1 MTSVKIRIEQVRK
14 EFFLRGEG
22 GEQRKHFAALEDIT
36 LDVRSGEFLALV
48 GPSGCGKSTLL
59 DLLGGLT
66 LPSSG
71 RILLD
76 GRPIAGPGRDRGIV
90 FQQYAL
96 FPWRSAIENVEFGLD
111 IAGLKPKQRRDIAR
125 HFLDLV
131 GLSGFADRYPHE
143 LSGGMKQRV
152 AIARSLAYDP
162 EVLLMD
168 EPFAAL
174 DAQTRETLQGELL
187 RIWRATGKTIVFIT
201 HGIDEAIVLGQRVAM
216 MTSRPGRI
224 KQVFDIPDV
233 LRSEDGDVRSL
244 SEFGRVRHDVW
255 SLLREEVLKAQQ
267 GQLASAIDTQRA
279 AARKV
284 KEVAHV

>member
-1 MTSVKIRIEQVRK
+1 MTSVKIGFQQVRK
-14 EFFLRGEG
+14 EFVVHGEG
-22 GEQRKHFAALEDIT
+22 GGPSDRFTALEDIT
-36 LDVRSGEFLALV
+36 LDVRPGEFLALV

-66 LPSSG
+66 APTSG

-76 GRPIAGPGRDRGIV
+76 GRPIEGPARDRGIV

-96 FPWRSAIENVEFGLD
+96 FPWRTAAQNVEFGLD
-111 IAGLKPKQRRDIAR
+111 IAGLKAKQRREIAR
-125 HFLDLV
+125 HYLDLV
-131 GLSGFADRYPHE
+131 GLTAFADRYPHE

-187 RIWRATGKTIVFIT
+187 RIWRATGKTIIFIT
-201 HGIDEAIVLGQRVAM
+201 HGIDEAVVLGQRVAV

-224 KQVFDIPDV
+224 KQVVEIPEA
-233 LRSEDGDVRSL
+233 LRNESEDVRSL
-244 SEFGRVRHDVW
+244 PEFGPVRHEVW

-267 GQLASAIDTQRA
+267 LAGGAG
-279 AARKV
+279 AARASPALE
-284 KEVAHV
+284 EVAHV